1 MPDNLSLH
9 KSASPPQSNDREYSQ
24 LAGKF
29 NLPLPLATI
38 LYNRGFKAE
47 EKIENF
53 LYPDFAHLPKPEQM
67 LGMADAVACIV
78 RACEQS
84 KHIIIHGD
92 YDVDGVTATALLVK
106 FFQGIGLEATYY
118 IPNRLT
124 DHYGFTTNS
133 VDNIQAQIGDEP
145 TLLITVDCGIT
156 AHDTVEYAREK
167 GLEVIITDHHEPAD
181 ILPDAAAV
189 INPKQSQC
197 CFPFKELSG
206 VGVAFFF
213 VAAVRRALIEKN
225 FWKNSAAIPN
235 LKQYLDLV
243 ALGTIAD
250 VMPLEGT
257 NRILVRAGLEVLNQ
271 KRRVGIFTLAEQCGM
286 YQADLIQA
294 EDVSFKLA
302 PRINA
307 AGRMGKTEHAIKLL
321 LTDEMAVAKRSAS
334 KLEKLNSTR
343 KKLERGVLEEIF
355 SECETLK
362 KEGAFALTIFH
373 KSCHPGILGIVASR
387 IVDKFDCP
395 AIVVTMEHPGDSDNC
410 ILKGSGRSIEGIN
423 IYQKL
428 GLCSKYLEQFGGH
441 PMAIGVTLHQEAF
454 PAFRAAFD
462 DCCTEKDSSLS
473 ARQIYVDYELTS
485 EDLTSDTLLA
495 KLQLFQPFG
504 EANPEPLF
512 ALKQVYLK
520 NVKDV
525 SGHLK
530 FSLPT
535 ASNNAV
541 NGIGFYLAEKI
552 TTVKEGPVDIIFKL
566 KRSSYRG
573 VQRKE
578 IQLVDV
584 CKPNQTKI

>member
-1 MPDNLSLH
+1 MPDNTSLP
-9 KSASPPQSNDREYSQ
+9 KSCSTTHEKEYLH

-53 LYPDFAHLPKPEQM
+53 LYPDFSHLPKPDQM
-67 LGMADAVACIV
+67 FGMADAVACIV
-78 RACEQS
+78 EACEQP
-84 KHIIIHGD
+84 KKITIHGD

-106 FFQGIGLEATYY
+106 FFQGIGLETNYY

-133 VDNIQAQIGDEP
+133 VDNIQAQAGEEP
-145 TLLITVDCGIT
+145 TLVVTVDCGIT

-167 GLEVIITDHHEPAD
+167 GMEVIITDHHEPGN

-189 INPKQSQC
+189 INPKQKQC
-197 CFPFKELSG
+197 NFPFKELSG

-213 VAAVRRALIEKN
+213 VAGIRRALIEKG
-225 FWKNSAAIPN
+225 FWKNTAAIPN

-257 NRILVRAGLEVLNQ
+257 NRILVRAGLEVLNR
-271 KRRVGIFTLAEQCGM
+271 KRRLGVFTLAEQCGM
-286 YQADLIQA
+286 YQADIIQA

-307 AGRMGKTEHAIKLL
+307 AGRMGQTEYAIKLL
-321 LTDEMAVAKRSAS
+321 LTDKMTVAKNSAN

-343 KKLERGVLEEIF
+343 KELERGVLEEIF

-373 KSCHPGILGIVASR
+373 KSCHPGILGIIASR

-395 AIVVTMEHPGDSDNC
+395 AIVVTIEHPDDSDNC

-423 IYQKL
+423 IYEKL
-428 GLCSKYLEQFGGH
+428 GLCSKHLEQFGGH

-454 PAFRAAFD
+454 SAFRAAFD
-462 DCCTEKDSSLS
+462 HCCAEKNALIS
-473 ARQIYVDYELTS
+473 AHQAHVDYQLNPD
-485 EDLTSDTLLA
+485 DLTSDTLLA

-512 ALKQVYLK
+512 TLKQVRLK

-530 FSLPT
+530 FSLAT
-535 ASNNAV
+535 ATNNSV

-552 TTVKEGPVDIIFKL
+552 PIAKEGPVDIIFKL

-578 IQLVDV
+578 IQLVDL
-584 CKPNQTKI
+584 CKPNQSTI

>member
-1 MPDNLSLH
+1 MPDNTSLH
-9 KSASPPQSNDREYSQ
+9 KSPGTHNNDEEYRH

-29 NLPLPLATI
+29 NLPIPLATI
-38 LYNRGFKAE
+38 LYNRGFRAD
-47 EKIENF
+47 EKIKNF
-53 LYPDFAHLPKPEQM
+53 LYPDFSNLPKPDQM
-67 LGMADAVACIV
+67 FGMADAVACIEN
-78 RACEQS
+78 ACEKS
-84 KHIIIHGD
+84 KQIIIHGD

-106 FFQGIGLEATYY
+106 FFQSIGLETTYY

-133 VDNIQAQIGDEP
+133 VDNIQAQIGEGP
-145 TLLITVDCGIT
+145 ALLVTVDCGIT
-156 AHDTVEYAREK
+156 AHDTVEYARDK

-189 INPKQSQC
+189 INPKQKQC

-213 VAAVRRALIEKN
+213 VAAIRRALTEKG
-225 FWKNSAAIPN
+225 FWKKPAAIPN

-250 VMPLEGT
+250 VMPLKGT
-257 NRILVRAGLEVLNQ
+257 NRILVRAGLEVLNR
-271 KRRVGIFTLAEQCGM
+271 KRRLGIFTLAEQCGM
-286 YQADLIQA
+286 YQADIIQA

-307 AGRMGKTEHAIKLL
+307 AGRMGETEYAIKLL
-321 LTDEMAVAKRSAS
+321 LTDEMEVAKKSAN

-343 KKLERGVLEEIF
+343 KELERGVLEEIF

-362 KEGAFALTIFH
+362 EDGAFALTIFH
-373 KSCHPGILGIVASR
+373 KSCHPGILGIIASR

-395 AIVVTMEHPGDSDNC
+395 AIVVTMEHPDNSESS
-410 ILKGSGRSIEGIN
+410 ILKGSGRSIDGIN

-428 GLCSKYLEQFGGH
+428 GLCRQHLEQFGGH
-441 PMAIGVTLHQEAF
+441 PMAIGVTLQQDAF

-462 DCCTEKDSSLS
+462 HCCTEKDTLIS
-473 ARQIYVDYELTS
+473 ARQVQVDYQLNTD
-485 EDLTSDTLLA
+485 DLLSDTLLA

-512 ALKQVYLK
+512 TLKQVRLK

-530 FSLPT
+530 FSLAT
-535 ASNNAV
+535 AANNSI

-552 TTVKEGPVDIIFKL
+552 PTAKEGPVDITFKL

-578 IQLVDV
+578 IQLVDL
-584 CKPNQTKI
+584 CRANHTEI